1 MNENSTFEERS
12 FPKTRQI
19 IIDLGEIGKK
29 VHTSKILIE
38 LDVTEGRTLIRDH
51 KERTGKSISFT
62 GWIMKCVGHAV
73 NEHKEIHAI
82 RKGKR
87 KTIIFNDVDISVQ
100 VERVVEGHLRPMPFV
115 VRKVNEKSVQ
125 EITTEIRVAQT
136 VEIGDATLV
145 FGSQEKLGLWER
157 WFPSLP
163 KFLRKFIW
171 RKGKD
176 PFTLKRIGG
185 TVGITSVGMFGKFS
199 GWPIPESPGLYPLLV
214 ALGGITKKPGVV
226 GDKIQIREYLYATVL
241 FNHDIVDGAPA
252 LRFIARLTELVEDA
266 LGLIE
271 QGHID

>member
-115 VRKVNEKSVQ
+115 VNKKSQV
-125 EITTEIRVAQT
+125 
-136 VEIGDATLV
+136 
-145 FGSQEKLGLWER
+145 
-157 WFPSLP
+157 
-163 KFLRKFIW
+163 KF
-171 RKGKD
+171 
-176 PFTLKRIGG
+176 
-185 TVGITSVGMFGKFS
+185 V
-199 GWPIPESPGLYPLLV
+199 
-214 ALGGITKKPGVV
+214 
-226 GDKIQIREYLYATVL
+226 
-241 FNHDIVDGAPA
+241 
-252 LRFIARLTELVEDA
+252 
-266 LGLIE
+266 
-271 QGHID
+271 